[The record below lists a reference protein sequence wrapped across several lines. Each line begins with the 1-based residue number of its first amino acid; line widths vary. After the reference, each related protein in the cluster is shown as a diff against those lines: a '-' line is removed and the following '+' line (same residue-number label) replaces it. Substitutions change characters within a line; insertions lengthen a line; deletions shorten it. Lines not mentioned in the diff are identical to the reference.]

1 MVLRDGKIGVY
12 CRGGYYP
19 PAKIR
24 TKHDGSSY
32 KYAHKLWFIGEFEL
46 TNASPCQERGTV
58 EDGGKVVSF
67 VEFRLMLTT
76 PQSLRDSS
84 PDKWSQESTLIPSIQ

>member
-1 MVLRDGKIGVY
+1 M
-12 CRGGYYP
+12 
-19 PAKIR
+19 AKPIHER
-24 TKHDGSSY
+24 SSIHLIY
-32 KYAHKLWFIGEFEL
+32 TFKLWFIGEFEL

-84 PDKWSQESTLIPSIQ
+84 PDKWSQESTLIPSIK